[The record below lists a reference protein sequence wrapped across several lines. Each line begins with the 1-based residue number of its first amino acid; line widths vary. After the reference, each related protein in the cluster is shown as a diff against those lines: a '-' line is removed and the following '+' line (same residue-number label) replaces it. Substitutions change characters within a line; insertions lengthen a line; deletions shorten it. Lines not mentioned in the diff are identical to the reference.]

1 MSSLPSGF
9 DPAPSQAQSVDLHP
23 FLPLS
28 ESTGKPSTRRR
39 HTVVHVTESQDSLQ
53 ATTATG
59 PDSASTSQ
67 AEIDDEIAGIRDDYE
82 RAGADETQPRLDY
95 PPYRSSLLRHPTKD
109 LHHADPETIEL
120 LAPVFGHRDVG
131 AAGVRPDHPAQR

>member
-1 MSSLPSGF
+1 M
-9 DPAPSQAQSVDLHP
+9 
-23 FLPLS
+23 
-28 ESTGKPSTRRR
+28 
-39 HTVVHVTESQDSLQ
+39 
-53 ATTATG
+53 G

-120 LAPVFGHRDVG
+120 VAPVFGHRDVG
-131 AAGVRPDHPAQR
+131 PAGVRPDDPAQR

>member
-1 MSSLPSGF
+1 M
-9 DPAPSQAQSVDLHP
+9 
-23 FLPLS
+23 
-28 ESTGKPSTRRR
+28 
-39 HTVVHVTESQDSLQ
+39 TESQDSLQ
-53 ATTATG
+53 ATTATD

-67 AEIDDEIAGIRDDYE
+67 AQIDDEIAGIRDDYE

-120 LAPVFGHRDVG
+120 
-131 AAGVRPDHPAQR
+131 VRTRLRSSRRRRSWSRT